1 MAKYTK
7 WIEATGD
14 DLIAEVAVRS
24 LQSRLEPVQDY
35 LVLAANKADKEIEYV
50 HQVRVWSRRAVSALS
65 VFRKLLPN
73 RRRRWMK
80 EQLQWIRRSS
90 NDARDDDVFALRLAT
105 DKNDPGAA
113 KLIDKVRAHR
123 KKAQRPIVDV
133 YLELIETGTFK
144 RRAAKLLERVRLREK
159 GATSFDMQFGDWA
172 ARRIRPT
179 LNEFFEAA
187 ESDLSEVT
195 ALHQFRIQGKKLRY
209 AMELLA
215 TAFPDEL
222 RTDVYPMIRE
232 LQDKLGEVNDHAT
245 ARSTLRSW
253 IGQSGGKQE
262 EAYLQEMLTSEEC
275 LLGERRNEFLSW
287 WNGKRENE
295 LRKAFADVLPPQ

>member
-1 MAKYTK
+1 MVKYTK
-7 WIEATGD
+7 WIEAARGD
-14 DLIAEVAVRS
+14 LLAEVAVRS

-35 LVLAANKADKEIEYV
+35 VVLAANKADKDAEYV
-50 HQVRVWSRRAVSALS
+50 HQMRVWSRRGVAALS
-65 VFRKLLPN
+65 VFRKLLPK
-73 RRRRWMK
+73 RRRRWMR

-105 DKNDPGAA
+105 DKDDPGAA
-113 KLIDKVRAHR
+113 KLIDKVLTHR
-123 KKAQRPIVDV
+123 KKAQQPIVDV
-133 YLELIETGTFK
+133 YQQLIENGTFK

-159 GATSFDMQFGDWA
+159 GAPSCGMHFGAWA
-172 ARRIRPT
+172 AQRIRPT
-179 LNEFFEAA
+179 LDKFFEAA
-187 ESDLSEVT
+187 EADLSEVT

-215 TAFPDEL
+215 TAFPDEF

-245 ARSTLRSW
+245 ARVTLRNW

-262 EAYLQEMLTSEEC
+262 DAYLREMLDGEQAI
-275 LLGERRNEFLSW
+275 LNERRSEFLSW
-287 WNGKRENE
+287 WNGRREKE
-295 LRKAFADVLPPQ
+295 LRKAFADVLGGS